1 MATYTLNSSEIEII
15 KYISKHLVNRKE
27 GLSFSF
33 DIADACE
40 TLKKD
45 ESELIEALERFEDNY
60 LITKVDGDSF
70 ILAQSVYDAVNEI
83 TVSYTHLTL
92 PTKA

>member
-1 MATYTLNSSEIEII
+1 MAKYTLNSSEIEII

-40 TLKKD
+40 T
-45 ESELIEALERFEDNY
+45 
-60 LITKVDGDSF
+60 
-70 ILAQSVYDAVNEI
+70 
-83 TVSYTHLTL
+83 
-92 PTKA
+92 